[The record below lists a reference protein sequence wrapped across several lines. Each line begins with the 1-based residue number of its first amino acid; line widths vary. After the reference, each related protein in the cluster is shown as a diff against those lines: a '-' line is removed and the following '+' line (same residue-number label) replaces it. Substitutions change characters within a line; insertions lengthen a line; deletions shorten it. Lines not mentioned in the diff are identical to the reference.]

1 MMYIPKKQ
9 NWNSLSELRDFL
21 VKETTEKILLFN
33 GYQLVTETTVYGLA
47 FGKLLINPKQK
58 KVIGYEKGTTFLN
71 RKPIYEKE
79 VKSESKSTKRRSNGS
94 TADKERVGTHGR
106 SDHAEPDRKKA
117 SKVRASKVPKKVSKP
132 KKSPK

>member
-1 MMYIPKKQ
+1 VYVPKKQ
-9 NWNSLSELRDFL
+9 KWNSLSELRDYL
-21 VKETTEKILLFN
+21 LRETTEKIVLFN
-33 GYQLVTETTVYGLA
+33 GYQLVTETTIYGLLD
-47 FGKLLINPKQK
+47 GNLLIYPKQK

-79 VKSESKSTKRRSNGS
+79 VKSEDKSIKRRSNGT
-94 TADKERVGTHGR
+94 TADKERVGTHGG
-106 SDHAEPDRKKA
+106 SDHAEPNGKKA